1 MMICQHFLIRPAI
14 SLFFLLVSSVPTLLA
29 QGPAVPVRPLVL
41 EEATAVSEGESL
53 AERGLVAQ
61 EAGEA
66 DGASVGEEDP
76 IEALTKRL
84 TEAEEKIGSLESSR
98 EELEKQLEDSKKS
111 SKEKKKPWYEKLT
124 LRGYAQVRISDN
136 LSLQRDSFPPHLVG
150 DPSVGDN
157 QSFSIRRARLILQ
170 GDVHE
175 HLGVYLQP
183 DFAALIPGV
192 NDSIQFTQIRDWYG
206 DYYFDTTKVHRLRI
220 GQSKIPY
227 GWENMQSSSNR
238 LPLDRS
244 DALNSDVKNERDIGV
259 IYYWTPEPAQEFF
272 KEVIDMGLKGSGN
285 YGMFAFGF
293 YNGQGGSFR
302 EQNDN
307 IHMVARFLYPGILAN
322 GQRYELGMQGYA
334 GEYVVLTSPISPNG
348 VGPAVAPFSNRDGT
362 ADNRLAW
369 TAVYYPQPLG
379 FQSEWTVGRG
389 PSLDATQTVVEESSL
404 TGGYVQ
410 TMYQI
415 KNGYGTW
422 FPYARYNHFR
432 GGYKSERNSP
442 ATQIDEFELGLE
454 WQIHPAAELTTS
466 YTMTDRTNTIAR
478 SQADTLSYGQ
488 FQGTLLRFQFQMN
501 Y

>member
-1 MMICQHFLIRPAI
+1 
-14 SLFFLLVSSVPTLLA
+14 
-29 QGPAVPVRPLVL
+29 
-41 EEATAVSEGESL
+41 
-53 AERGLVAQ
+53 
-61 EAGEA
+61 
-66 DGASVGEEDP
+66 
-76 IEALTKRL
+76 
-84 TEAEEKIGSLESSR
+84 
-98 EELEKQLEDSKKS
+98 
-111 SKEKKKPWYEKLT
+111 
-124 LRGYAQVRISDN
+124 
-136 LSLQRDSFPPHLVG
+136 
-150 DPSVGDN
+150 
-157 QSFSIRRARLILQ
+157 
-170 GDVHE
+170 
-175 HLGVYLQP
+175 
-183 DFAALIPGV
+183 
-192 NDSIQFTQIRDWYG
+192 
-206 DYYFDTTKVHRLRI
+206 
-220 GQSKIPY
+220 
-227 GWENMQSSSNR
+227 
-238 LPLDRS
+238 
-244 DALNSDVKNERDIGV
+244 
-259 IYYWTPEPAQEFF
+259 
-272 KEVIDMGLKGSGN
+272 
-285 YGMFAFGF
+285 
-293 YNGQGGSFR
+293 
-302 EQNDN
+302 
-307 IHMVARFLYPGILAN
+307 MVARFLYPGILAN

-348 VGPAVAPFSNRDGT
+348 VGPAIAPFSNRDGT

-404 TGGYVQ
+404 TGGYVP

-422 FPYARYNHFR
+422 FPYARYNYFR

>member
-1 MMICQHFLIRPAI
+1 M
-14 SLFFLLVSSVPTLLA
+14 FLLVSFAPTLLA
-29 QGPAVPVRPLVL
+29 QGPPVPVRPLVL
-41 EEATAVSEGESL
+41 EEARAISEGELGPGGERLVDEGGEL
-53 AERGLVAQ
+53 AGQ
-61 EAGEA
+61 
-66 DGASVGEEDP
+66 EDP

-84 TEAEEKIGSLESSR
+84 SEAEEKIGSLESSR

-111 SKEKKKPWYEKLT
+111 AKEKKKPWYEKLT

-136 LSLQRDSFPPHLVG
+136 LSLKRDSFPPHLVG

-369 TAVYYPQPLG
+369 TAVYYLSLWVFSRSGRLG
-379 FQSEWTVGRG
+379 AGRRWMR
-389 PSLDATQTVVEESSL
+389 PRPWWRRV
-404 TGGYVQ
+404 
-410 TMYQI
+410 
-415 KNGYGTW
+415 
-422 FPYARYNHFR
+422 H
-432 GGYKSERNSP
+432 
-442 ATQIDEFELGLE
+442 
-454 WQIHPAAELTTS
+454 
-466 YTMTDRTNTIAR
+466 
-478 SQADTLSYGQ
+478 
-488 FQGTLLRFQFQMN
+488 
-501 Y
+501 

>member
-1 MMICQHFLIRPAI
+1 
-14 SLFFLLVSSVPTLLA
+14 LFFLLFVWVPNLFA
-29 QGPAVPVRPLVL
+29 QGPPVPVRPLVL
-41 EEATAVSEGESL
+41 EETAEVSQGEIAAGRAML
-53 AERGLVAQ
+53 GREVGEL
-61 EAGEA
+61 AGE
-66 DGASVGEEDP
+66 GDP

-98 EELEKQLEDSKKS
+98 EALEKQLEDAKKS
-111 SKEKKKPWYEKLT
+111 AKEKKKPWYEKLT

-136 LSLQRDSFPPHLVG
+136 VSLQRDSFPPHLVG

-192 NDSIQFTQIRDWYG
+192 NDSIQFTQVRDWYG
-206 DYYFDTTKVHRLRI
+206 DFYIDKTKVHRLRI

-244 DALNSDVKNERDIGV
+244 HALNSDVKNERDIGV

-348 VGPAVAPFSNRDGT
+348 VGPAIAPFSNRDGT

-379 FQSEWTVGRG
+379 FQSEWTIGRG
-389 PSLDATQTVVEESSL
+389 PSLDGTQTVVEESSL

-422 FPYARYNHFR
+422 FPYARYNYFR

>member
-1 MMICQHFLIRPAI
+1 LI
-14 SLFFLLVSSVPTLLA
+14 
-29 QGPAVPVRPLVL
+29 L
-41 EEATAVSEGESL
+41 EEAREVPEDELATGQAMIATEGRQL
-53 AERGLVAQ
+53 AGQ
-61 EAGEA
+61 
-66 DGASVGEEDP
+66 EDP
-76 IEALTKRL
+76 IETLTKRL

-98 EELEKQLEDSKKS
+98 EELEKQLEDAKKS
-111 SKEKKKPWYEKLT
+111 AKEKKKPWYEKLT
-124 LRGYAQVRISDN
+124 LRGYAQVRVSDN

-206 DYYFDTTKVHRLRI
+206 DLYFDKTKVHRLRI

-334 GEYVVLTSPISPNG
+334 GEYVVLTAPISPNG
-348 VGPAVAPFSNRDGT
+348 VGPAIAPFSNRDGT

-389 PSLDATQTVVEESSL
+389 PSLDPTQTVVEESSL

-422 FPYARYNHFR
+422 FPYARYNYFR

-466 YTMTDRTNTIAR
+466 YTMTDRTNTVAR

>member
-1 MMICQHFLIRPAI
+1 MI
-14 SLFFLLVSSVPTLLA
+14 LLVSFGPALLG
-29 QGPAVPVRPLVL
+29 QGPPVPVRPLVL
-41 EEATAVSEGESL
+41 EEARVVSEGEMVTGG
-53 AERGLVAQ
+53 ERFAHEGGDLV
-61 EAGEA
+61 G
-66 DGASVGEEDP
+66 DEDP

-98 EELEKQLEDSKKS
+98 DQLEKELEASKKS
-111 SKEKKKPWYEKLT
+111 AKEKKKPWYEKLT

-136 LSLQRDSFPPHLVG
+136 LSLQRESFPPHLVG

-206 DYYFDTTKVHRLRI
+206 DFYFDTTKVHRLRI

-348 VGPAVAPFSNRDGT
+348 VGPAVSPFSNRDGT

-389 PSLDATQTVVEESSL
+389 PSLDGTQTVVEESSL
-404 TGGYVQ
+404 KGGYVQ

-422 FPYARYNHFR
+422 FPYARYNYFR

-442 ATQIDEFELGLE
+442 ATQIDEVELGLE